1 MRCNMF
7 KVVSTKNNAM
17 SFINTFTTN
26 DVEKLNLLDACSC
39 TGNSACQEVMY
50 HFLIYKWGDCNE
62 VQ

>member
-1 MRCNMF
+1 MF

-39 TGNSACQEVMY
+39 TGNSAC
-50 HFLIYKWGDCNE
+50 
-62 VQ
+62 